1 MCFKA
6 YGTEDPGQDDQP
18 IKRSSSLGYWKKSLS
33 YFFNTTQKWNE
44 VAQTGNPTQSKKVN
58 TLIKVVKRAET
69 RGTGAEA
76 KADRALSVSG
86 FKALLD
92 LMGNNRYKAANTI

>member
-18 IKRSSSLGYWKKSLS
+18 IKRSSSLGYWKKALS

-76 KADRALSVSG
+76 KADRAFSVSE
-86 FKALLD
+86 FKGLV
-92 LMGNNRYKAANTI
+92 

>member
-6 YGTEDPGQDDQP
+6 YRIEDPGKDDRP
-18 IKRSSSLGYWKKSLS
+18 IKRLASLEYWKKALS
-33 YFFNTTQKWNE
+33 DFFNTTQKWNE
-44 VAQTGNPTQSKKVN
+44 VTQTGNPTQSKRVN

-76 KADRALSVSG
+76 KADRALTSV
-86 FKALLD
+86 
-92 LMGNNRYKAANTI
+92 RANLRGCLI